1 MKKLFLFLITIG
13 FSQSINAFTLI
24 SYNVS
29 PINTSD
35 LNVNVKV
42 AHFDTFEFISSTYT
56 VNGNIIVID
65 VCCRDTNFIQTTEL
79 ENDYIIPNIN
89 TGNTNYTITVNLHEF
104 SFTIPCENT
113 PIADSGTMQF
123 TTPVTQPVYYL
134 SNATFNNKSKI
145 VVAPNPNN
153 GSFYIDAIENCTITV
168 YDLLGKVVY
177 TSTNTNNT
185 NYFETYL
192 LKGIYL
198 LKIEVDSNNIIKKL
212 VVE

>member
-29 PINTSD
+29 SINATD
-35 LNVNVKV
+35 LNVHVKIFYSST
-42 AHFDTFEFISSTYT
+42 FDFISSSYLI
-56 VNGNIIVID
+56 NGNNIMLDI
-65 VCCRDTNFIQTTEL
+65 CCFDSGFDTNTEL
-79 ENDYIIPNIN
+79 ENDYIIPNLN
-89 TGNTNYTITVNLHEF
+89 TGNTNYTIIVNLHEV

-113 PIADSGTMQF
+113 PIVDSGTMQF

-134 SNATFNNKSKI
+134 SNATFNNSKI
-145 VVAPNPNN
+145 DVAPNPNN
-153 GSFYIDAIENCTITV
+153 GSFYIDAIENCSITV

-185 NYFETYL
+185 NYFETHL

-198 LKIEVDSNNIIKKL
+198 LKIEVDNNNVIKKL